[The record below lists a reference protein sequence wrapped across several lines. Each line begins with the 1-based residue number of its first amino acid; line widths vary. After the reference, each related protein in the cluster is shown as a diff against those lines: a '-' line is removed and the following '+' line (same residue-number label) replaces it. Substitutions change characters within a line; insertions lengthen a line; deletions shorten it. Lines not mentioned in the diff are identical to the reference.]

1 MGGWNP
7 IDDIGDIIDDIV
19 DGIVDIIE
27 DVISWLIPMPE
38 IPDFGTL
45 RPDQNAKGIL
55 VNKVSAN
62 AHIPI
67 IYGTRKVGG
76 NIVFL
81 ETSGTD
87 NEYLYMAL
95 VLSEGEIDEVT
106 ALYVNDKR
114 VYFDGGALN
123 DNVQRTVVSTDQNFY
138 DTENSESLITAEA
151 HFGSDTQTSS
161 SLLSSSG
168 IGEPT
173 TSWQSIHKLQGLAY
187 IALRFKWNADK
198 FGSIPQVQALVKG
211 RKIYDPRLDSTVT
224 GGSGSHRK
232 DDKSTWAYSDNPIL
246 QLLDYLRNDRFG
258 MGITNSYFDSNFADW
273 QTASNVCD
281 TQVQPL
287 GGDFF
292 DIHPYGIGY
301 DTAVSLNTI
310 SLMSSN
316 TVVDT
321 AKTAIDNVKDFVRGS
336 RSFLNFSAGKY
347 NILVETSG
355 TASITLTEDNILGG
369 ITVLSKN
376 KNSRFNRVIVNYIE
390 PTKNYQSDSVQ
401 FPPAIENPELIA
413 TADQFETMK
422 AEDGGILLE
431 GRFDFS
437 MMTNGFQAEE
447 MAEIILRRS
456 RSSLNISFK
465 ADATALD
472 LAIGDIVN
480 VTHAT
485 TGFSAKPFRVQG
497 MTLNADHSI
506 SLTCSEH
513 QDSYYSFGTKQTPD
527 EIVDTT
533 LPNPFIVQSPVLSVS
548 DELRALNEE
557 AISILIVNVQAT
569 DQFITDFE
577 VQAKKTTDTNYIN
590 LGRGASSNFELP
602 NVEDNAVYDV
612 RARSVTSV
620 SRSVFISAQHQVV
633 GKTAPPADVTNFQV
647 NIINTEAHLSWTPV
661 PDLDLSH
668 YIIRHS
674 PLTTGAT
681 FTNAITLIDKVSRP
695 ANTITVPALTG
706 TYFVRSVDKI
716 GLKSLNA
723 TSNVAL
729 IENVKNLNF
738 IASST
743 QNPTFTGAKSNVVVV
758 DNSLILDTTIN
769 FEELTGNFDD
779 AIGNF
784 DGGGGNVASSGTYD
798 FDTHIDAGG
807 IYSSRITATVNM
819 ERLDYVNLF
828 DDAQGLF
835 DAREGV
841 FDGGDTFG
849 DVNVQLQIA
858 KTDGDPVSGTYTN
871 FQKFNVG
878 DFKGRAFKFRAVLLS
893 EDVEATPKVTG
904 LSVTVDM
911 PERVYSEKDI
921 ASGTDTNGKA
931 ITFTPAFKE
940 ISGVGI
946 SASNLASGDY
956 YAITNKS
963 ATGFTIEFFNS
974 SNATI
979 DRTFDYVVRGYGE
992 LAS

>member
-7 IDDIGDIIDDIV
+7 IDDIIDIIDDIV
-19 DGIVDIIE
+19 DGITDIIE

-45 RPDQNAKGIL
+45 RPDQNARGIL
-55 VNKVSAN
+55 LNKISAN

-67 IYGTRKVGG
+67 VYGTRKVGG
-76 NIVFL
+76 NIVFM

-95 VLSEGEIDEVT
+95 ILSEGQISGVD
-106 ALYVNDKR
+106 AIYVNDKK
-114 VYFDGGALN
+114 VVLN
-123 DNVQRTVVSTDQNFY
+123 GVLGEGVIVQVNSADENFY
-138 DTENSESLITAEA
+138 DDESLITFQLFYGVESP
-151 HFGSDTQTSS
+151 FSS
-161 SLLSSSG
+161 TLLKETNNWG
-168 IGEPT
+168 DN
-173 TSWQSIHKLQGLAY
+173 HKLSGLAY
-187 IALRFKWNADK
+187 LAIRFKWNADK
-198 FGSIPQVQALVKG
+198 FGSVPTVQALVKG
-211 RKIYDPRLDSTVT
+211 REIYDPRLDSTVT
-224 GGSGSHRK
+224 GGSGSHRQN
-232 DDKSTWAYSDNPIL
+232 DSSTWEYSDNPIL

-258 MGITNSYFDSNFADW
+258 MGIADSYFDSNFADW
-273 QTASNVCD
+273 QTASDVCD

-287 GGDFF
+287 GGDAF
-292 DIHPYGIGY
+292 DLYPFGLGFG
-301 DTAVSLNTI
+301 DAVSTTTI

-321 AKTAIDNVKDFVRGS
+321 AKKAIDNVKDFVRGS

-369 ITVLSKN
+369 INVISKN

-390 PTKNYQSDSVQ
+390 PTKNYQSDSAQ
-401 FPPAIENPELIA
+401 FPPVGDAELP

-422 AEDGGILLE
+422 AEDGDILLE

-472 LAIGDIVN
+472 LSIGDIVN
-480 VTHAT
+480 ITHAT

-497 MTLNADHSI
+497 MSLNADHSI

-602 NVEDNAVYDV
+602 NVEDNAIYDV

-674 PLTTGAT
+674 PLTSGAI
-681 FTNAITLIDKVSRP
+681 FSNAITLIDKVSRP
-695 ANTITVPALTG
+695 ANTVTVPALTG
-706 TYFVRSVDKI
+706 TYFIRSVDKI

-729 IENVKNLNF
+729 INNVKNLNLV
-738 IASST
+738 ASST
-743 QNPTFTGAKSNVVVV
+743 QDPSFTGTKTDVSVV
-758 DNSLILDTTIN
+758 DNALMLDTALFDSIS
-769 FEELTGNFDD
+769 GDFDD
-779 AIGNF
+779 ALGNF
-784 DGGGGNVASSGTYD
+784 DGGGGTVLSEGTYD
-798 FDTHIDAGG
+798 FDTYIDTGG
-807 IYSSRITATVNM
+807 VYSSRITATVNM
-819 ERLDYVNLF
+819 ERQDYVNLF
-828 DDAQGLF
+828 DDAQGNF
-835 DAREGV
+835 DAREGL
-841 FDGGDTFG
+841 FDGANDTFG

-858 KTDGDPVSGTYTN
+858 KTDGDPVSGTYSN

-878 DFKGRAFKFRAVLLS
+878 DYTGRAFKFRAVLISLS
-893 EDVEATPKVTG
+893 
-904 LSVTVDM
+904 L
-911 PERVYSEKDI
+911 I
-921 ASGTDTNGKA
+921 H
-931 ITFTPAFKE
+931 I
-940 ISGVGI
+940 
-946 SASNLASGDY
+946 
-956 YAITNKS
+956 
-963 ATGFTIEFFNS
+963 
-974 SNATI
+974 
-979 DRTFDYVVRGYGE
+979 
-992 LAS
+992 

>member
-7 IDDIGDIIDDIV
+7 IDDIVDIIDDIV
-19 DGIVDIIE
+19 DGITDII
-27 DVISWLIPMPE
+27 DDAIGWLVPQPD
-38 IPDFGTL
+38 IPDFGAL

-55 VNKVSAN
+55 LNKVSSN

-67 IYGTRKVGG
+67 VYGTRKVGG
-76 NIVFL
+76 NIVFM

-95 VLSEGEIDEVT
+95 ILSEGQISGVD
-106 ALYVNDKR
+106 AIYVNDKK
-114 VYFDGGALN
+114 VVLN
-123 DNVQRTVVSTDQNFY
+123 GVLGEGVIVQVNSADENFY
-138 DTENSESLITAEA
+138 DDESLISFQLFYGVESP
-151 HFGSDTQTSS
+151 FSS
-161 SLLSSSG
+161 TLLKETDNWG
-168 IGEPT
+168 DY
-173 TSWQSIHKLQGLAY
+173 HKLSGLAY
-187 IALRFKWNADK
+187 LAIRFKWNADK
-198 FGSIPQVQALVKG
+198 FGSVPTVQALVKG
-211 RKIYDPRLDSTVT
+211 REIYDPRLDSTVT
-224 GGSGSHRK
+224 GGSGSHRQN
-232 DDKSTWAYSDNPIL
+232 DSSTWEYSDNPTL

-258 MGITNSYFDSNFADW
+258 MGIADSYFDSNFADW
-273 QTASNVCD
+273 QTASDVCD

-287 GGDFF
+287 GGDAF
-292 DIHPYGIGY
+292 DLYPFGLGFG
-301 DTAVSLNTI
+301 DAVSTTTI

-321 AKTAIDNVKDFVRGS
+321 AKKAIDNVKDFVRGS
-336 RSFLNFSAGKY
+336 RSYLNFSAGKY
-347 NILVETSG
+347 KILVETSG

-369 ITVLSKN
+369 INVISKN

-390 PTKNYQSDSVQ
+390 PTKNYQSDSAQ
-401 FPPAIENPELIA
+401 FPPVGDAELP
-413 TADQFETMK
+413 TADQFETMR
-422 AEDGGILLE
+422 AEDGDLLLE

-437 MMTNGFQAEE
+437 MMTSGFQAEE

-456 RSSLNISFK
+456 RSSLDVSFV

-472 LAIGDIVN
+472 LSIGDIVN
-480 VTHAT
+480 ITHAT
-485 TGFSAKPFRVQG
+485 PGFSAKPFRVQG
-497 MTLNADHSI
+497 MSLNADQSI
-506 SLTCSEH
+506 SLQCSEH
-513 QDSYYSFGTKQTPD
+513 QDDYYTFGTKQTPT
-527 EIVDTT
+527 EIVDTN
-533 LPNPFIVQSPVLSVS
+533 LPNPFIVQAPVMVVS

-557 AISILIVNVQAT
+557 AISVLTVEVSAT
-569 DQFITDFE
+569 DLFIVDFE
-577 VQAKKTTDTNYIN
+577 VQAKKSTDTKYIN
-590 LGRGASSNFELP
+590 LGRGASSNFELA
-602 NVEDNAVYDV
+602 NVEDNAIYDV
-612 RARSVTSV
+612 RSRSVSSI

-647 NIINTEAHLSWTPV
+647 NIVNTEAHLSWTPV
-661 PDLDLSH
+661 ADLDLSH

-674 PLTTGAT
+674 PLTSGAI
-681 FTNAITLIDKVSRP
+681 FSNAVTLVDKVSRP

-738 IASST
+738 VASST
-743 QNPTFTGAKSNVVVV
+743 QDPTFTGTKTDVIIV
-758 DNSLILDTTIN
+758 DDALILETALFDSIS
-769 FEELTGNFDD
+769 GDFDD
-779 AIGNF
+779 ALGNF
-784 DGGGGNVASSGTYD
+784 DGGSGTVLTSGTYD

-807 IYSSRITATVNM
+807 VYSSRITATVNM

-858 KTDGDPVSGTYTN
+858 KTDGDPVSGTYTPY
-871 FQKFNVG
+871 QKFNVG
-878 DFKGRAFKFRAVLLS
+878 DFVGRAFKFRAVLLS
-893 EDVEATPKVTG
+893 EDTEATPKVTG
-904 LSVTVDM
+904 LSVQVDM

-921 ASGTDTNGKA
+921 ASGTDTNGKV
-931 ITFTPAFKE
+931 ITFSPAFKE

-956 YAITNKS
+956 YAITSKS

-974 SNATI
+974 SNTTI

>member
-7 IDDIGDIIDDIV
+7 IDDIIDIIDDIV
-19 DGIVDIIE
+19 DGITDIIE

-45 RPDQNAKGIL
+45 RPDQNARGIL
-55 VNKVSAN
+55 LNKISAN

-67 IYGTRKVGG
+67 VYGTRKVGG
-76 NIVFL
+76 NIVFM

-95 VLSEGEIDEVT
+95 ILSEGQISGVD
-106 ALYVNDKR
+106 AIYVNDKK
-114 VYFDGGALN
+114 VVLN
-123 DNVQRTVVSTDQNFY
+123 GVLGEGVIVQVNSADENFY
-138 DTENSESLITAEA
+138 DDESLITFQLFYGVESP
-151 HFGSDTQTSS
+151 FSS
-161 SLLSSSG
+161 TLLKETNNWG
-168 IGEPT
+168 DN
-173 TSWQSIHKLQGLAY
+173 HKLSGLAY
-187 IALRFKWNADK
+187 LAIRFKWNADK
-198 FGSIPQVQALVKG
+198 FGSVPTVQALVKG
-211 RKIYDPRLDSTVT
+211 REIYDPRLDSTVT
-224 GGSGSHRK
+224 GGSGSHRQN
-232 DDKSTWAYSDNPIL
+232 DSSTWEYSDNPIL

-258 MGITNSYFDSNFADW
+258 MGIADSYFDSNFADW
-273 QTASNVCD
+273 QTASDVCD

-287 GGDFF
+287 GGDAF
-292 DIHPYGIGY
+292 DLYPFGLGFG
-301 DTAVSLNTI
+301 DAVSTTTI

-321 AKTAIDNVKDFVRGS
+321 AKKAIDNVKDFVRGS

-369 ITVLSKN
+369 INVISKN

-390 PTKNYQSDSVQ
+390 PTKNYQSDSAQ
-401 FPPAIENPELIA
+401 FPPVGDAELP

-472 LAIGDIVN
+472 LSIGDIVN
-480 VTHAT
+480 ITHAT

-497 MTLNADHSI
+497 MSLNADHSI

-602 NVEDNAVYDV
+602 NVEDNAIYDV

-647 NIINTEAHLSWTPV
+647 NIIDTEAHLSWTPV

-674 PLTTGAT
+674 PLTSGAI
-681 FTNAITLIDKVSRP
+681 FSNAITLIDKVSRP
-695 ANTITVPALTG
+695 ANTVSVPALTG
-706 TYFVRSVDKI
+706 TYFIRSVDKI

-729 IENVKNLNF
+729 INNVKNLNLV
-738 IASST
+738 ASST
-743 QNPTFTGAKSNVVVV
+743 QDPSFTGTKTDVSVV
-758 DNSLILDTTIN
+758 DNALMLDTALFDSIS
-769 FEELTGNFDD
+769 GDFDD
-779 AIGNF
+779 ALGNF
-784 DGGGGNVASSGTYD
+784 DGGGGTVLSEGTYD
-798 FDTHIDAGG
+798 FDTYIDTGG
-807 IYSSRITATVNM
+807 VYSSRITATVNM
-819 ERLDYVNLF
+819 ERQDYVNLF
-828 DDAQGLF
+828 DDAQGNF
-835 DAREGV
+835 DAREGL
-841 FDGGDTFG
+841 FDGANDTFG

-858 KTDGDPVSGTYTN
+858 KTNGDPVSGTYSS

-878 DFKGRAFKFRAVLLS
+878 DYTGRAFKFRAVLLS

-904 LSVTVDM
+904 LSVQVDM
-911 PERVYSEKDI
+911 PERVYSEKDV

-931 ITFTPAFKE
+931 ITFSPAFKE
-940 ISGVGI
+940 IEGVGI

-956 YAITNKS
+956 YAITSKS

>member
-7 IDDIGDIIDDIV
+7 IDDITDIIDDIV
-19 DGIVDIIE
+19 DGITDIIE

-45 RPDQNAKGIL
+45 RPDQNARGIL
-55 VNKVSAN
+55 VNKFSAN

-76 NIVFL
+76 NVVFL

-123 DNVQRTVVSTDQNFY
+123 DNVQRTVRNTDQNFY

-301 DTAVSLNTI
+301 DTAVSLNTM

-376 KNSRFNRVIVNYIE
+376 KNSRYNRVIVNYIE
-390 PTKNYQSDSVQ
+390 PTKNYQSDSAQ
-401 FPPAIENPELIA
+401 FPPIVDTELP

-422 AEDGGILLE
+422 TEDGDILLE

-602 NVEDNAVYDV
+602 NVEDNAIYDV

-620 SRSVFISAQHQVV
+620 SRSVFISAQHQVI

-743 QNPTFTGAKSNVVVV
+743 QNPSFTGAKSNVVVV
-758 DNSLILDTTIN
+758 DNSLILETALFDSI
-769 FEELTGNFDD
+769 TGNFDD

-784 DGGGGNVASSGTYD
+784 DGGGGTVVTSGTYD
-798 FDTHIDAGG
+798 FDTYIDAGG

-835 DAREGV
+835 DSREGV

-893 EDVEATPKVTG
+893 DDVEATPKVTG

-931 ITFTPAFKE
+931 ITFSPAFKE

>member
-7 IDDIGDIIDDIV
+7 IDDIIDIIDDIV
-19 DGIVDIIE
+19 DGITDIIE

-45 RPDQNAKGIL
+45 RPDQNARGIL
-55 VNKVSAN
+55 VNKFSAN

-258 MGITNSYFDSNFADW
+258 MGITDSYFDSNFADW

-287 GGDFF
+287 GGEFAVL
-292 DIHPYGIGY
+292 YSLGIGY
-301 DTAVSLNTI
+301 GSPETYNTM

-376 KNSRFNRVIVNYIE
+376 KNSRYNRVIVNYIE
-390 PTKNYQSDSVQ
+390 PTKNYQSDSAQ
-401 FPPAIENPELIA
+401 FPPIVDTELP

-602 NVEDNAVYDV
+602 NVEDNAIYDV

-758 DNSLILDTTIN
+758 DNSLILETALFDS
-769 FEELTGNFDD
+769 LAGNFDD

-784 DGGGGNVASSGTYD
+784 DGGGGTVVSSGTYD

-819 ERLDYVNLF
+819 ERVDYVNLF

-835 DAREGV
+835 DSREGV
-841 FDGGDTFG
+841 FDGSDTFG

-893 EDVEATPKVTG
+893 DDVEATPKVTG

-931 ITFTPAFKE
+931 ITFSPAFKE

>member
-7 IDDIGDIIDDIV
+7 IDDIVDIIDDIV
-19 DGIVDIIE
+19 DGITDII
-27 DVISWLIPMPE
+27 DDAIGWLVPQPD
-38 IPDFGTL
+38 IPDFGAL

-55 VNKVSAN
+55 LNKVSSN

-67 IYGTRKVGG
+67 VYGTRKVGG
-76 NIVFL
+76 NIVFM

-95 VLSEGEIDEVT
+95 ILSEGQISGVD
-106 ALYVNDKR
+106 AIYVNDKK
-114 VYFDGGALN
+114 VVLN
-123 DNVQRTVVSTDQNFY
+123 GVLGEGVIVQVNSADENFY
-138 DTENSESLITAEA
+138 DDESLISFQLFYGVESP
-151 HFGSDTQTSS
+151 FSS
-161 SLLSSSG
+161 TLLKETDNWG
-168 IGEPT
+168 DN
-173 TSWQSIHKLQGLAY
+173 HKLSGLAY
-187 IALRFKWNADK
+187 LAIRFKWNADK
-198 FGSIPQVQALVKG
+198 FGSVPTVQALVKG
-211 RKIYDPRLDSTVT
+211 REIYDPRLDSTVT
-224 GGSGSHRK
+224 GGSGSHRQN
-232 DDKSTWAYSDNPIL
+232 DSSTWEYSDNPIL

-258 MGITNSYFDSNFADW
+258 MGIADSYFDSNFADW
-273 QTASNVCD
+273 QTASDVCD

-287 GGDFF
+287 GGDAF
-292 DIHPYGIGY
+292 DLYPFGLGFG
-301 DTAVSLNTI
+301 DAVSTTTI

-321 AKTAIDNVKDFVRGS
+321 AKKAIDNVKDFVRGS
-336 RSFLNFSAGKY
+336 RSYLNFSAGKY
-347 NILVETSG
+347 KILVETSG

-369 ITVLSKN
+369 INVISKN

-390 PTKNYQSDSVQ
+390 PTKNYQSDSAQ
-401 FPPAIENPELIA
+401 FPPVGDAELP

-422 AEDGGILLE
+422 AEDGDLLLE

-437 MMTNGFQAEE
+437 MMTSGFQAEE

-456 RSSLNISFK
+456 RSSLDVSFV

-472 LAIGDIVN
+472 LSIGDIVN
-480 VTHAT
+480 ITHAT
-485 TGFSAKPFRVQG
+485 PGFSAKPFRVQG
-497 MTLNADHSI
+497 MSLNADQSI
-506 SLTCSEH
+506 SLQCSEH
-513 QDSYYSFGTKQTPD
+513 QDDYYTFGTKQTPD
-527 EIVDTT
+527 EVVDTN
-533 LPNPFIVQSPVLSVS
+533 LPNPFLVQAPVLEVS

-557 AISILIVNVQAT
+557 AISVLLVDVQAT
-569 DQFITDFE
+569 DSFIVDFE
-577 VQAKKTTDTNYIN
+577 VQAKKSTDTAFIN
-590 LGRGASSNFELP
+590 LGRGASSKFELA

-612 RARSVTSV
+612 RARSVSSI

-647 NIINTEAHLSWTPV
+647 NIIDTEAHLSWTPV

-674 PLTTGAT
+674 PLTSGAI
-681 FTNAITLIDKVSRP
+681 FSNAITLIDKVSRP
-695 ANTITVPALTG
+695 ANTVTVPAMTG
-706 TYFVRSVDKI
+706 TYFIRSVDKI

-723 TSNVAL
+723 TSNVTL
-729 IENVKNLNF
+729 INNVKNLNF
-738 IASST
+738 VASST
-743 QNPTFTGAKSNVVVV
+743 QDPTFTGTKTDVIIV
-758 DNSLILDTTIN
+758 DDALILETALFDSVS
-769 FEELTGNFDD
+769 GDFDD
-779 AIGNF
+779 AVGNF
-784 DGGGGNVASSGTYD
+784 DGGGGTVLSEGTYD
-798 FDTHIDAGG
+798 FDTYIDAGG
-807 IYSSRITATVNM
+807 VYSSRITATVNM

-835 DAREGV
+835 DAREGL
-841 FDGGDTFG
+841 FDGANDTFG

-858 KTDGDPVSGTYTN
+858 KTNGDPVSGTYSN

-878 DFKGRAFKFRAVLLS
+878 DYTGRAFKFRAVLLS
-893 EDVEATPKVTG
+893 EDSEATPKVTG
-904 LSVTVDM
+904 LSVQVDM

-921 ASGTDTNGKA
+921 ASGTDTNGKV
-931 ITFTPAFKE
+931 ITFSPAFKE

-956 YAITNKS
+956 YAITSKS

-974 SNATI
+974 SNTTI

>member
-1 MGGWNP
+1 
-7 IDDIGDIIDDIV
+7 
-19 DGIVDIIE
+19 
-27 DVISWLIPMPE
+27 
-38 IPDFGTL
+38 
-45 RPDQNAKGIL
+45 
-55 VNKVSAN
+55 
-62 AHIPI
+62 
-67 IYGTRKVGG
+67 
-76 NIVFL
+76 
-81 ETSGTD
+81 
-87 NEYLYMAL
+87 MAL

-224 GGSGSHRK
+224 GGSGSHRQNNS
-232 DDKSTWAYSDNPIL
+232 STWAYSDNPIL

-258 MGITNSYFDSNFADW
+258 MGIADSYFDSNFADW
-273 QTASNVCD
+273 QTASDVCD

-376 KNSRFNRVIVNYIE
+376 KNSRYNRVIVNYIE
-390 PTKNYQSDSVQ
+390 PTKNYQSDSAQ
-401 FPPAIENPELIA
+401 FPPIVDTELP

-437 MMTNGFQAEE
+437 MMTNSFQAEE

-533 LPNPFIVQSPVLSVS
+533 LPNPFIVQAPVLSVS

-577 VQAKKTTDTNYIN
+577 VQAKKATDTNYIN

-620 SRSVFISAQHQVV
+620 SRSVFISTQHQVV

-647 NIINTEAHLSWTPV
+647 NIVGTEAHLSWTPV

-674 PLTTGAT
+674 PLTSGAL
-681 FTNAITLIDKVSRP
+681 FSNSIVLIDKVSRP
-695 ANTITVPALTG
+695 ANTVTVPAMTG

-716 GLKSLNA
+716 GLSSLNA

-729 IENVKNLNF
+729 IENVKNLNLV
-738 IASST
+738 ATST
-743 QNPTFTGAKSNVVVV
+743 QNPSFSPRYK
-758 DNSLILDTTIN
+758 
-769 FEELTGNFDD
+769 
-779 AIGNF
+779 
-784 DGGGGNVASSGTYD
+784 Y
-798 FDTHIDAGG
+798 
-807 IYSSRITATVNM
+807 
-819 ERLDYVNLF
+819 
-828 DDAQGLF
+828 
-835 DAREGV
+835 
-841 FDGGDTFG
+841 
-849 DVNVQLQIA
+849 
-858 KTDGDPVSGTYTN
+858 
-871 FQKFNVG
+871 
-878 DFKGRAFKFRAVLLS
+878 
-893 EDVEATPKVTG
+893 
-904 LSVTVDM
+904 
-911 PERVYSEKDI
+911 
-921 ASGTDTNGKA
+921 
-931 ITFTPAFKE
+931 
-940 ISGVGI
+940 
-946 SASNLASGDY
+946 
-956 YAITNKS
+956 
-963 ATGFTIEFFNS
+963 
-974 SNATI
+974 
-979 DRTFDYVVRGYGE
+979 
-992 LAS
+992 

>member
-7 IDDIGDIIDDIV
+7 IDDIVDIIDDIV
-19 DGIVDIIE
+19 DGITDII
-27 DVISWLIPMPE
+27 DDAIGWLVPQPD
-38 IPDFGTL
+38 IPDFGAL

-55 VNKVSAN
+55 LNKVSSN
-62 AHIPI
+62 GHIPI
-67 IYGTRKVGG
+67 VYGTRKVGG
-76 NIVFL
+76 NIVYMQ
-81 ETSGTD
+81 TSGTD

-95 VLSEGEIDEVT
+95 ILSEGVIDEVT
-106 ALYVNDKR
+106 AIYVNDKR
-114 VYFDGGALN
+114 VYFEGGALA
-123 DNVQRTVVSTDQNFY
+123 DNVQSVVVSTDENFY
-138 DTENSESLITAEA
+138 DTENSESLITVEP
-151 HFGSDTQTSS
+151 HFGLDSQSS
-161 SLLSSSG
+161 STLLKENTNWG
-168 IGEPT
+168 DN
-173 TSWQSIHKLQGLAY
+173 HKLSGFAYLA
-187 IALRFKWNADK
+187 IRFKWNADK
-198 FGSIPQVQALVKG
+198 FGSVPTVQALVKG

-224 GGSGSHRK
+224 GGSGSHRQN
-232 DDKSTWAYSDNPIL
+232 DSTTWAYSDNPIL

-258 MGITNSYFDSNFADW
+258 MGITDSYFDSNFADW
-273 QTASNVCD
+273 QTASDVCD

-287 GGDFF
+287 DGDLFKIYPTGLGF
-292 DIHPYGIGY
+292 GDPVE
-301 DTAVSLNTI
+301 TNTI

-316 TVVDT
+316 TVIDT
-321 AKTAIDNVKDFVRGS
+321 AKKAIDNVKDFVRGS
-336 RSFLNFSAGKY
+336 RSYLNFSAGKY
-347 NILVETSG
+347 KILVESSG

-369 ITVLSKN
+369 INVISKN
-376 KNSRFNRVIVNYIE
+376 KNSRYNRVIVNYIE
-390 PTKNYQSDSVQ
+390 PTKNYQSDSAQ
-401 FPPAIENPELIA
+401 FPPVGDAELP

-422 AEDGGILLE
+422 AEDGGLLLE

-437 MMTNGFQAEE
+437 MMTSGFQAEE

-456 RSSLNISFK
+456 RSSLDVSFV

-472 LAIGDIVN
+472 LSIGDIVN
-480 VTHAT
+480 ITHAT
-485 TGFSAKPFRVQG
+485 PGFSAKPFRVQG
-497 MTLNADHSI
+497 MSLNADQSI
-506 SLTCSEH
+506 SLQCSEH
-513 QDSYYSFGTKQTPD
+513 QDDYYTFGTKQTPD
-527 EIVDTT
+527 EVVDTT
-533 LPNPFIVQSPVLSVS
+533 LPNPFIVQAPVLTVT

-569 DQFITDFE
+569 DNFITDFE
-577 VQAKKTTDTNYIN
+577 VQAKKSTDTNYIN
-590 LGRGASSNFELP
+590 LGRGASSNFELA
-602 NVEDNAVYDV
+602 NVEDDAVYDV
-612 RARSVTSV
+612 RARSVTSI
-620 SRSVFISAQHQVV
+620 SRSVFISTQHQVI

-647 NIINTEAHLSWTPV
+647 NIVDTEAHLSWTPV

-668 YIIRHS
+668 YIVRHS
-674 PLTTGAT
+674 PLTSGAI
-681 FTNAITLIDKVSRP
+681 FSNAITLIDKVSRP
-695 ANTITVPALTG
+695 ANTVTVPALTG

-716 GLKSLNA
+716 GLSSLNA

-738 IASST
+738 VASST
-743 QNPTFTGAKSNVVVV
+743 QEPSFTGAKSNVVVV

-769 FEELTGNFDD
+769 FDDLSGDFDD
-779 AIGNF
+779 ALGNF

-798 FDTHIDAGG
+798 FDTYIDAGG
-807 IYSSRITATVNM
+807 VYSSRITATVNM

-835 DAREGV
+835 DDREGL
-841 FDGGDTFG
+841 FDGANDTFG

-858 KTDGDPVSGTYTN
+858 KTDGDPVSGTYTPY
-871 FQKFNVG
+871 QKFNVG

-893 EDVEATPKVTG
+893 EDTEATPKVTG
-904 LSVTVDM
+904 LSVQVDM

-921 ASGTDTNGKA
+921 SSGTDTNGRV
-931 ITFTPAFKE
+931 ITFSPAFKE

-974 SNATI
+974 SNTTI

>member
-7 IDDIGDIIDDIV
+7 IDDIVDIIDDIV
-19 DGIVDIIE
+19 DGITDII
-27 DVISWLIPMPE
+27 DDAIGWLVPQPD
-38 IPDFGTL
+38 IPDFGAL

-55 VNKVSAN
+55 LNKVSSN

-67 IYGTRKVGG
+67 VYGTRKVGG
-76 NIVFL
+76 NIVFM

-95 VLSEGEIDEVT
+95 ILSEGQISGVD
-106 ALYVNDKR
+106 AIYVNDKK
-114 VYFDGGALN
+114 VVLN
-123 DNVQRTVVSTDQNFY
+123 GVLGEGIIVQVNSADENFY
-138 DTENSESLITAEA
+138 DDESLISLQLFYGGE
-151 HFGSDTQTSS
+151 SPSS
-161 SLLSSSG
+161 SLLLKETDNWG
-168 IGEPT
+168 DN
-173 TSWQSIHKLQGLAY
+173 HKLSGLAY
-187 IALRFKWNADK
+187 LAIRFKWNADK
-198 FGSIPQVQALVKG
+198 FGSVPTVQALVKG
-211 RKIYDPRLDSTVT
+211 REIYDPRLDSTVT
-224 GGSGSHRK
+224 GGSGDQRQNDS
-232 DDKSTWAYSDNPIL
+232 STWEYSDNPIL

-258 MGITNSYFDSNFADW
+258 MGIADSYFDSNFADW
-273 QTASNVCD
+273 QTASDVCD

-287 GGDFF
+287 GGDLFE
-292 DIHPYGIGY
+292 IYPLGLGYG
-301 DTAVSLNTI
+301 DAVETSTI

-321 AKTAIDNVKDFVRGS
+321 AKKAIDNVKDFVRGS
-336 RSFLNFSAGKY
+336 RSYLNFSAGKY
-347 NILVETSG
+347 KILVETSG

-369 ITVLSKN
+369 INVISKN

-401 FPPAIENPELIA
+401 FPPVGVTGIP

-422 AEDGGILLE
+422 AEDGDLLLE

-437 MMTNGFQAEE
+437 MMTSGFQAEE

-456 RSSLNISFK
+456 RSSLDVSFV

-472 LAIGDIVN
+472 LSIGDIVN
-480 VTHAT
+480 ITHAT
-485 TGFSAKPFRVQG
+485 PGFSAKPFRVQG
-497 MTLNADHSI
+497 MSLNADQSI
-506 SLTCSEH
+506 SLQCSEH
-513 QDSYYSFGTKQTPD
+513 QDDYYTFGTKQTPD
-527 EIVDTT
+527 EIVDTN
-533 LPNPFIVQSPVLSVS
+533 LPNPFNVQAPVITVS

-557 AISILIVNVQAT
+557 AISVLTVEVSASDLFIV
-569 DQFITDFE
+569 DFE
-577 VQAKKTTDTNYIN
+577 VQAKKSTDTKYIN
-590 LGRGASSNFELP
+590 LGRGASSNFELA

-612 RARSVTSV
+612 RARSVSSI
-620 SRSVFISAQHQVV
+620 SRSVFVSAQHQVV

-647 NIINTEAHLSWTPV
+647 NIIDTEAHLSWTPV

-674 PLTTGAT
+674 PLTSGAI
-681 FTNAITLIDKVSRP
+681 FSNAITLIDKVSRP
-695 ANTITVPALTG
+695 ANTVTVPALTG

-723 TSNVAL
+723 TSNVTL
-729 IENVKNLNF
+729 INNVKNLNF
-738 IASST
+738 VASST
-743 QNPTFTGAKSNVVVV
+743 QDPTFTGTKTDVVVV
-758 DNSLILDTTIN
+758 DDALILETALFDS
-769 FEELTGNFDD
+769 LSGDFDD
-779 AIGNF
+779 ALGNF
-784 DGGGGNVASSGTYD
+784 DGGGGTVLSEGTYD

-807 IYSSRITATVNM
+807 VYSSRITATVNM
-819 ERLDYVNLF
+819 ERQDYVNLF

-835 DAREGV
+835 DAREGL

-858 KTDGDPVSGTYTN
+858 KTNGDPVSGTYSN

-878 DFKGRAFKFRAVLLS
+878 DYTGRAFKFRAVLLS
-893 EDVEATPKVTG
+893 EDTEATPKVTG
-904 LSVTVDM
+904 LSVQVDM

-921 ASGTDTNGKA
+921 ASGTDTNGKV
-931 ITFTPAFKE
+931 ITFNPAFKE
-940 ISGVGI
+940 IEGVGI

-974 SNATI
+974 SNTTI